1 MAYSLVYPN
10 TFALNLKIHCKT
22 CEKKLKNML
31 LKVQGVHSLK
41 IDAKLGNIVISGIV
55 DPATI
60 ITMLEKHG
68 RRAQLLWEQGIPIK
82 DNPVDKA
89 SRVHSRFEEGHNS
102 KNVQIITQSNK
113 VINPLNDP
121 DITNQ
126 LEELSRIPGLQTM
139 EVTKTIKLTFQAEPR
154 NEPNDKIQTFCT
166 AINHSHNHHGCCCDY
181 DCPPQIENWDRARP
195 FNCQPLPMTPL
206 PPPTAPPLP
215 FEYFQAPPP
224 SSSSMPHTYYSV
236 LSDENVNG
244 CIIL

>member
-1 MAYSLVYPN
+1 
-10 TFALNLKIHCKT
+10 
-22 CEKKLKNML
+22 ML

-60 ITMLEKHG
+60 ITMLKKHG
-68 RRAQLLWEQGIPIK
+68 RKAQLLWEQGIPIK
-82 DNPVDKA
+82 DSPVDKA
-89 SRVHSRFEEGHNS
+89 SRVHSEFEEGHNS
-102 KNVQIITQSNK
+102 KNDQIITQSNK

-121 DITNQ
+121 DIMNQ
-126 LEELSRIPGLQTM
+126 LEKLSRIPGLQTM
-139 EVTKTIKLTFQAEPR
+139 EVTKIIKLTFQGEPR

-181 DCPPQIENWDRARP
+181 DCPPQIENWGRARP

-206 PPPTAPPLP
+206 PPPSAPPLP
-215 FEYFQAPPP
+215 FEYFQAPSSPSS
-224 SSSSMPHTYYSV
+224 SSSSMPHAYYSV

>member
-1 MAYSLVYPN
+1 
-10 TFALNLKIHCKT
+10 
-22 CEKKLKNML
+22 ML

-68 RRAQLLWEQGIPIK
+68 RKAQLLWEQGIPIK
-82 DNPVDKA
+82 DSPIDKA
-89 SRVHSRFEEGHNS
+89 SHVHSGFEEGHNL

-121 DITNQ
+121 DIMNQ

-139 EVTKTIKLTFQAEPR
+139 E
-154 NEPNDKIQTFCT
+154 
-166 AINHSHNHHGCCCDY
+166 
-181 DCPPQIENWDRARP
+181 
-195 FNCQPLPMTPL
+195 
-206 PPPTAPPLP
+206 
-215 FEYFQAPPP
+215 APPP
-224 SSSSMPHTYYSV
+224 STSSSSMPHAYYSV